1 MDVVDVIAV
10 FLVVDEQQDAPDALL
25 FFVTVVVSVV
35 AHSSVV
41 EAFLAAGVTVAE
53 EVVAAVDVVEQHEA
67 EAVPLPFFESP
78 QAAFDVTAITA
89 RDIAATTKRRVD
101 VFITT
106 PCVNGTMAY
115 QISRHRCM

>member
-1 MDVVDVIAV
+1 M
-10 FLVVDEQQDAPDALL
+10 
-25 FFVTVVVSVV
+25 
-35 AHSSVV
+35 
-41 EAFLAAGVTVAE
+41 EAFLAAGVTVSE

-78 QAAFDVTAITA
+78 QVAFAVTANTA
-89 RDIAATTKRRVD
+89 RDIAATTKRRVV